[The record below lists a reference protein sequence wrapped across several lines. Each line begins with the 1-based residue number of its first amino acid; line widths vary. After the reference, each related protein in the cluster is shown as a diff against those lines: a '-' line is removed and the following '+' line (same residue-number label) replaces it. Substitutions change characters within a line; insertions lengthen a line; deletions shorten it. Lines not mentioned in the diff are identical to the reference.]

1 MGEYRIASAVVLQHV
16 VGDAKGHRPL
26 HEGALCVRRRLG
38 VEFNVLVILCVCPR
52 RQDTELTRLHMDTH
66 QNTMYKHKV
75 YPRKNEVRKKLPGIC
90 GHLVNVSLKQTLIL
104 NVYVKKREDAR
115 KNPSMRT
122 TSHSQILLIQFN
134 ALRSNE
140 KFSSIPPFQIF

>member
-52 RQDTELTRLHMDTH
+52 RQDTELTRLHLDMH

-75 YPRKNEVRKKLPGIC
+75 CPRKNEVRKKTPW
-90 GHLVNVSLKQTLIL
+90 H
-104 NVYVKKREDAR
+104 
-115 KNPSMRT
+115 MRT
-122 TSHSQILLIQFN
+122 SGECFIKTNTNLKFYLLRRGRTH
-134 ALRSNE
+134 ARTHR
-140 KFSSIPPFQIF
+140 